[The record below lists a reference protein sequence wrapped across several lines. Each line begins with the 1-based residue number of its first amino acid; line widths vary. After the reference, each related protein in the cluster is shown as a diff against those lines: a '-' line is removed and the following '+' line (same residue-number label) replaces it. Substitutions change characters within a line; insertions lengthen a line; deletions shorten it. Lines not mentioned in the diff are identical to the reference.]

1 MAQAEE
7 IRFKEF
13 RERFATE
20 DACRAEL
27 FRLRFAEG
35 FVCPKCGGRE
45 FYPIKGRNTYQCR
58 SCRHQT
64 SVTAGTVMHRPHLS
78 LTVWF
83 WAIWIVA
90 TDKRGISAVQL
101 QNTLGICYESAW
113 YLLDRIRA
121 AMGQR
126 DAQYLLN
133 GIVEMDDG
141 YVGGPCHGGRRGRG
155 TEKAQVV
162 AALSKTEQGIPLL
175 LRLFVEDRA
184 VQESIWKETDRRF
197 FRKGIDDPKF
207 RLIHFHTI
215 EATFWIEG
223 KFRTCKYK

>member
-1 MAQAEE
+1 MLPLQALFPSVQLSSCLLGAQH
-7 IRFKEF
+7 
-13 RERFATE
+13 ERFATE

-35 FVCPKCGGRE
+35 FICPKCGGRE

-58 SCRHQT
+58 CCRHQT
-64 SVTAGTVMHRPHLS
+64 SVTAGTVMHHTRLP
-78 LTVWF
+78 LTIWF
-83 WAIWIVA
+83 WAIWLVA

-101 QNTLGICYESAW
+101 ANTLGICYDSAW
-113 YLLDRIRA
+113 HLLDRIRA

-141 YVGGPCHGGRRGRG
+141 YVGGPCHGEKRGRG

-162 AALSKTEQGIPLL
+162 AALSSG
-175 LRLFVEDRA
+175 
-184 VQESIWKETDRRF
+184 
-197 FRKGIDDPKF
+197 
-207 RLIHFHTI
+207 
-215 EATFWIEG
+215 
-223 KFRTCKYK
+223 